1 MNRYS
6 SAPISEGPAKA
17 GVWVLRKVSL
27 GPALLALLCA
37 CGAPTISSATPTAGV
52 SPSPDALVAQYRHL
66 IDLDMS
72 AINFALYRLPCNS
85 RLTCTSQLKQIETA
99 TEALL
104 SDLSAEVAPSGVG
117 PTVEPFKSAAQTF
130 EEQVDGDLV
139 VVQQPDSSYLAA
151 TPTVTDLFLAAA
163 TLDCWPSKPV
173 NYGGEGGYS
182 CS

>member
-1 MNRYS
+1 VKTPHRLPPN
-6 SAPISEGPAKA
+6 
-17 GVWVLRKVSL
+17 VSL
-27 GPALLALLCA
+27 APALLALLFA
-37 CGAPTISSATPTAGV
+37 CGAPTMTSATPKASV
-52 SPSPDALVAQYRHL
+52 SPSPDALVVQYRHV

-85 RLTCTSQLKQIETA
+85 RQTCTNELKQVEA
-99 TEALL
+99 GTEALL
-104 SDLSAEVAPSGVG
+104 NDLTTAVAPSGVG
-117 PTVEPFKSAAQTF
+117 PTVETFKAVAQQF

-139 VVQQPDSSYLAA
+139 VVQQPDSNYIEA

-163 TLDCWPSKPV
+163 TLACWPSKPV